1 MAIIQIN
8 LNITNAEEVLHAKKS
23 ELTSFIAD
31 LALSDKKIKKKVEE
45 EVCKQLVKQLKE
57 KIETG
62 LIEEGV
68 KAELEFSIIT
78 KKKV

>member
-23 ELTSFIAD
+23 EFTSFIFD

-45 EVCKQLVKQLKE
+45 EVCKQLIKQPKE
-57 KIETG
+57 KIELG
-62 LIEEGV
+62 LIVEGV
-68 KAELEFSIIT
+68 KAELVFSIVS